1 MYFQALICHTDILII
16 DSSLEITDL
25 LKIDEEAREDKDEKN
40 QYIKTKLSLFLVI
53 PQIKQQM
60 SDPLADYTNLSHDEI
75 DPSSANGAE
84 SEQAE
89 PEQQV
94 SEHYEPQPEELTYEN
109 DENVLNSIKVQNH
122 RCGSNRE
129 VVRKK
134 VIRDSRP
141 QDTNKATLMTTVM

>member
-1 MYFQALICHTDILII
+1 
-16 DSSLEITDL
+16 
-25 LKIDEEAREDKDEKN
+25 
-40 QYIKTKLSLFLVI
+40 
-53 PQIKQQM
+53 M

-75 DPSSANGAE
+75 DPSSANAAE

-134 VIRDSRP
+134 VIRIPDHR
-141 QDTNKATLMTTVM
+141 DTNKTTLMTTGDRPGHQKPMKSIFLVWTHNKEI